1 MRLNEQT
8 GLRFYT
14 NLDENQISSIETLG
28 ATVEM
33 GTIIAH
39 KNNIK
44 GYDVALETPETV
56 NGKLTYVTVPYDQTK
71 GYYKEDGFS
80 GVVGSIVNI
89 KDKNANV
96 DFIGRGYVKVTK
108 GDFSKTIYADYVD
121 NNIYNHSRNVAFVA
135 YSISED
141 ADVYESLE
149 AFKDVIDR
157 YAYFYVDPLDPSDND
172 KF

>member
-141 ADVYESLE
+141 ADVYENLV

-157 YAYFYVDPLDPSDND
+157 YADFYVDPLDPSDND